1 MKSGYGGYEQ
11 KLRVDMENSDLVDM
25 AKAPGGY
32 EKEGAVDMA
41 KVHKRWIWWIWW
53 IWTKSR
59 DDTFPSGNF
68 AVQNVP

>member
-41 KVHKRWIWWIWW
+41 KVQKRWIWR
-53 IWTKSR
+53 KSR